1 MFVSMWQEVADVLEA
16 VVLEKALQL
25 RARYN
30 SWLEVAKA
38 IHAAAPSSW
47 PKMLGDSAAFNVS
60 LKIDTLNSR
69 LKAKFPPQHS
79 KAAIVER
86 ARKKAVAILARSQL
100 YAPGPEMSLWN
111 YCIPKQDARAHQH
124 RQALLPG
131 LERFRL
137 PRSCNALA
145 RPGRTVKT
153 ILTAQALNSI

>member
-1 MFVSMWQEVADVLEA
+1 MFDLMWQEVADVLEA

-47 PKMLGDSAAFNVS
+47 PKTLGDSAAFNVS
-60 LKIDTLNSR
+60 LEISPLNSR
-69 LKAKFPPQHS
+69 LKAKFPANRNRQQ
-79 KAAIVER
+79 IVAL

-111 YCIPKQDARAHQH
+111 YCIPKMHEFINTGKLSSLDSNGSAFRVRATLWH
-124 RQALLPG
+124 APGGLL
-131 LERFRL
+131 RL
-137 PRSCNALA
+137 FLQLRL
-145 RPGRTVKT
+145 
-153 ILTAQALNSI
+153 